1 MVPVVCSDAAAP
13 PHPSVSANILTLSA
27 VVVSEYPSASP
38 SCRSCSMSSVMVTAA
53 STMCT
58 TMSCMYALSSALSLL
73 VARPSAAPSK
83 LEMAALLCLGVSRV
97 PSVDEKS
104 IRPLATCE
112 AIICR
117 STQSPTE
124 SMSFVIAT
132 ESVSTEASA
141 AAQAKLPSASL
152 DSHAD

>member
-1 MVPVVCSDAAAP
+1 
-13 PHPSVSANILTLSA
+13 
-27 VVVSEYPSASP
+27 
-38 SCRSCSMSSVMVTAA
+38 MSSVMVTAA

-58 TMSCMYALSSALSLL
+58 TMSCIYALSSALSLL

-152 DSHAD
+152 DSHADWPHMSSSSEARSSCAASSAVSSLSSMSCSLSV